1 MRRKIF
7 SLYVVM
13 DMSESMSWK
22 DSTGE
27 AKIRTAMEI
36 VPGIIEIAEKNTS
49 VAAALRVSVIGFN
62 QTASEI
68 FEPSLPLVDRGGGTV
83 KRAYIGIVQ
92 GRRIFRLCLNN

>member
-1 MRRKIF
+1 MKGLNLTRDKYKGGNYETKRFF

-36 VPGIIEIAEKNTS
+36 VPGIIEIAEK
-49 VAAALRVSVIGFN
+49 
-62 QTASEI
+62 
-68 FEPSLPLVDRGGGTV
+68 
-83 KRAYIGIVQ
+83 KYICCCSFACFSH
-92 GRRIFRLCLNN
+92 RI

>member
-62 QTASEI
+62 QTSTYVPVVP
-68 FEPSLPLVDRGGGTV
+68 F
-83 KRAYIGIVQ
+83 IVPVV
-92 GRRIFRLCLNN
+92 RLLAAPIMRLFDA

>member
-49 VAAALRVSVIGFN
+49 VAAALRVSVIGSN
-62 QTASEI
+62 QTHLRFLSPHCRSWIEMHW
-68 FEPSLPLVDRGGGTV
+68 
-83 KRAYIGIVQ
+83 
-92 GRRIFRLCLNN
+92 N